1 MPKLNF
7 TPAQAAAIS
16 HRGGALLISAGA
28 GSGKTRVL
36 IERLMSL
43 LDEGRDIDRFLVITY
58 TRAAAAELRERL
70 AAAISE
76 RLAENPQDAFMR
88 RQASIIYR
96 AQIGTIH
103 SFCSDMI
110 RESAHLAGVKPGF
123 RQLDEQESSAMLSDC
138 LTELLEARYETLTD
152 GFRALTDMLGKGRDD
167 SSLVSIAL
175 ETYTA
180 VQSHPD
186 PEAWMRRQIETPVP
200 DTGAE
205 NTVWG
210 ALIMS
215 EIKSAAAYWLGRM
228 EAEDA
233 AIADNAALAKGWLPS
248 WRETAASLRAY
259 LAALEKG
266 WDSALAYGKILFPRV
281 TTPRGMGGDE
291 ELVRLKALREACKK
305 AMDAA
310 VSRLDAESA
319 GLMEDMRL
327 LKGVTDELYR
337 LVIDL
342 IRAYAD
348 EKRRRGALDFS
359 DLEHLALKILV
370 RGDGAPTERAEEIS
384 RRYDE
389 ILVDEYQDVNRVQ
402 ELIFTA
408 VSREGRNMTMVG
420 DVKQS
425 IYRFRLADPSIF
437 LEKYN
442 SYPDAPAAEG
452 EASRILLKHNF
463 RSRPELLDKINL
475 VFSRLMSPRLGEM
488 GYGEAEAMLPGREPS
503 PDAGEAFELCLC
515 QPPQGEDAPEY
526 EAACAAG
533 YVSRLIREE
542 GAAPGDIAILL
553 RSFRAKAEI
562 FAAALRE
569 SGIACSVSGGTV
581 GLFDGW
587 ENKLLL
593 EILRIIDNPMLDIP
607 LVGVLKSPVC
617 GFTAD
622 ELAFIRA
629 AAPAESFY
637 GALCVRA
644 ETDERCAAFLAALG
658 ELREAAAGQSAEA
671 VIMLALEKTGLAAL
685 AEAREKGSSERLYL
699 AADYARGCESAGST
713 GLYSFLR
720 RVDASSAPGVSKAA
734 PEGVAIMSVHAS
746 KGLEFPYVLLCDLSH
761 RFNMQDQQRPLLIHR
776 DLGAGAKFRD
786 LNRGIEYSSLARTAI
801 AAASRSEMLSEELRV
816 MYVAMTRARER
827 LVCVFSVRDAVNT
840 VDELRAAVSEPP
852 DAEELV
858 AQHSMGQWLVSALV
872 NAPGF
877 KYTLLT
883 PEAFSAGAEPD
894 DISGAERETVPDPA
908 VFDKIRAS
916 LAWTA
921 PGGSEGLPSKLTA
934 TSLKGSLLAL
944 EAAEDAGEMPGVS
957 DARRDIMRRPSF
969 VTGRTELTGGER
981 GTALHKA
988 MQLLDHAKTGSE
1000 AEIASEIDR
1009 MRRLR
1014 LISEAEAE
1022 AVEPEKLL
1030 AFFRSPLGRRVLAA
1044 EDVRRE
1050 FKFSVLLPAAEVYGR
1065 GEGEVL
1071 LQGVIDLFF
1080 KEPDGFVIVD
1090 FKSDRITRAQRAER
1104 AGEYA
1109 GQLRAY
1115 SEALSRITGERVK
1128 EALLYFFECDGR
1140 V

>member
-7 TPAQAAAIS
+7 TPAQEAAIS

-36 IERLMSL
+36 IERLMGL
-43 LDEGRDIDRFLVITY
+43 VAEGRDIDRFLVITY

-70 AAAISE
+70 SAAISE
-76 RLAENPQDAFMR
+76 RLAENPEDAFMR
-88 RQASIIYR
+88 RQASLIYR

-103 SFCSDMI
+103 SFCSDII

-123 RQLDEQESSAMLSDC
+123 RQLDEQEAEAMLADC
-138 LTELLEARYETLTD
+138 LTDELEARYD
-152 GFRALTDMLGKGRDD
+152 GMSEEFRALTDMLGAGRDD
-167 SSLVSIAL
+167 SRLVSIAL
-175 ETYTA
+175 ETYAA

-186 PEAWMRRQIETPVP
+186 PEAWMRRQIDTPVP

-205 NTVWG
+205 KTVWG

-215 EIKSAAAYWLGRM
+215 EIRSAASYWRGRM
-228 EAEDA
+228 AAE
-233 AIADNAALAKGWLPS
+233 LPYLEGVKELEKGWLTP
-248 WRETAASLRAY
+248 WRATVASLEGC
-259 LAALEKG
+259 LAALDAG
-266 WDSALAYGKILFPRV
+266 WDSALGFGRVEFPRLN
-281 TTPRGMGGDE
+281 TPKGMGGDG
-291 ELVRLKALREACKK
+291 ELERLKALREACKK
-305 AMDAA
+305 AMASALGRMEAD
-310 VSRLDAESA
+310 SA
-319 GLMEDMRL
+319 GLMADMRK

-337 LVIDL
+337 LVIGL
-342 IRAYAD
+342 IRAYSE
-348 EKRRRGALDFS
+348 EKRRRGALDFG

-370 RGDGAPTERAEEIS
+370 GGDGRPTARAEEIS

-408 VSREGRNMTMVG
+408 VSRAGRNMTMVG

-452 EASRILLKHNF
+452 EASRIILKHNF
-463 RSRPELLDKINL
+463 RSRPELLDRVNL
-475 VFSRLMSPRLGEM
+475 VFSRLMSRRLGEM
-488 GYGEAEAMLPGREPS
+488 DYGEAEAMLPGREPS
-503 PDAGEAFELCLC
+503 PEAGEAFELCFAEV
-515 QPPQGEDAPEY
+515 PDDREAAEY
-526 EAACAAG
+526 EAECAAS
-533 YVSRLIREE
+533 YIARLVRDK
-542 GAAPGDIAILL
+542 GAAPGDFAILL

-562 FAAALRE
+562 FAAALRAR
-569 SGIACSVSGGTV
+569 GIACSVSGASA

-593 EILRIIDNPMLDIP
+593 EILRVIDNPMLDIP

-629 AAPAESFY
+629 AAPAEPFY

-644 ETDERCAAFLAALG
+644 ETDGRCKAFLAALG

-685 AEAREKGSSERLYL
+685 AEARETGSSERLYL
-699 AADYARGCESAGST
+699 AADYARSCESAGSA

-720 RVDASSAPGVSKAA
+720 RVDAASAPGFSHAA
-734 PEGVAIMSVHAS
+734 PEGVAIMSIHAS

-761 RFNMQDQQRPLLIHR
+761 RFNMQDQQRPLLVHR

-786 LNRGIEYSSLARTAI
+786 LNRGIEYSSLARNAI
-801 AAASRSEMLSEELRV
+801 AALIRSETLSEELRV

-827 LVCVFSVRDAVNT
+827 LVCLFSVRDAEKT
-840 VDELRAAVSEPP
+840 LRDISASVSEPP
-852 DAEELV
+852 EAEELV
-858 AQHSMGQWLVSALV
+858 SQRSMGQWLVSAL
-872 NAPGF
+872 AGTPGF
-877 KYTLLT
+877 RYSILAPDAAGQGDEPSAREET
-883 PEAFSAGAEPD
+883 PPD
-894 DISGAERETVPDPA
+894 AAMLERL
-908 VFDKIRAS
+908 RAS
-916 LAWTA
+916 LAWQA
-921 PGGSEGLPSKLTA
+921 PGASAGLPSKLTA

-944 EAAEDAGEMPGVS
+944 EAAEDAGEMPGIS

-1044 EDVRRE
+1044 ELVRRE

-1115 SEALSRITGERVK
+1115 SEALSRITGARVK
-1128 EALLYFFECDGR
+1128 ETLLYFFECDGGI
-1140 V
+1140 